1 MAKDANFSNVSLLL
15 HCDGANGSTA
25 VIDSSQYAHA
35 VTVFGGAAISTASML
50 FGKPSLLFD
59 GAGDYCVLPDTTALE
74 LGSGDFTIEFQ
85 IKTTQTSAYACP
97 IGRDNA
103 SFVPGAWAILL
114 NGPAS
119 GAVELWAQNYASGA
133 PLLSAPS
140 AGINNGAWHHVEVGR
155 SSTTWRLFVDGV
167 QAATNT
173 FSGAFA
179 DADLPI
185 NLGRQPGYSRDF
197 AGNLAQIR
205 ITKGLAR
212 HTANFT
218 PPAAPFLGAGDLSG
232 AVEDASGTPVSRL
245 VRAIREDTGGFVGA
259 VTSDATTGAYSIPAT
274 SEGAHTLIAYPA
286 AGENL
291 PALALRGVVPV

>member
-1 MAKDANFSNVSLLL
+1 MAKDADFDKVSLLL
-15 HCDGANGSTA
+15 HCEGANGSTA

-59 GAGDYCVLPDTTALE
+59 GAGDYCVLPDAPALE

-97 IGRDNA
+97 IGRDNTT
-103 SFVPGAWAILL
+103 FVSGAWAFLL
-114 NGPAS
+114 NGPSS
-119 GAVELWAQNYASGA
+119 GAVELWAQNYSNGA

-140 AGINNGAWHHVEVGR
+140 AGINNGAWRHVEVGR

-167 QAATNT
+167 QVAINT
-173 FSGAFA
+173 FSGAIT
-179 DADLPI
+179 DADLSI

-218 PPAAPFLGAGDLSG
+218 PPSAPFLGAGELSG
-232 AVEDASGTPVSRL
+232 VVEDASGNPAARL
-245 VRAIREDTGGFVGA
+245 IRAVREDTGDFAGSVI
-259 VTSDATTGAYSIPAT
+259 SDGTTGEYLITTRVGS
-274 SEGAHTLIAYPA
+274 AHTLIAYPA
-286 AGENL
+286 AGESL
-291 PALALRGVVPV
+291 PALTLRGVVPV

>member
-1 MAKDANFSNVSLLL
+1 MAKDADFDKVSLLL
-15 HCDGANGSTA
+15 HCDGENGSTA

-85 IKTTQTSAYACP
+85 IETIQTSAYACP

-103 SFVPGAWAILL
+103 SFVPGAWAFLL

-140 AGINNGAWHHVEVGR
+140 AGINNGAWRHVEVGR

-167 QAATNT
+167 QAAINT
-173 FSGAFA
+173 FSGAFT

-232 AVEDASGTPVSRL
+232 VVEDASGAPAARL
-245 VRAIREDTGGFVGA
+245 VRAVREDTGAFVGTA
-259 VTSDATTGAYSIPAT
+259 TSDATTGMYSIPAT

-286 AGENL
+286 AGESL
-291 PALALRGVVPV
+291 PALTLRGVVPV